1 MAVTES
7 LALVGD
13 SRGHLVLLDADL
25 ATSPSGPSL
34 ALITRTQPP
43 TRERVPLLSVQVL
56 PPTDVANES
65 TVLTYQADGC
75 ACLWGVTTGP
85 AVSGRAPRIV
95 QKLKAMIMAPSPY
108 TNAVFCPPSAST
120 KATETI
126 ALGCLHPGVTIFNLA
141 KLNPQQ
147 APSAVMQLQG
157 HLSPVVALSWSH
169 NHRVLAAGDV
179 EGSLI
184 FWRNGR

>member
-65 TVLTYQADGC
+65 TVLTYQ
-75 ACLWGVTTGP
+75 VRP
-85 AVSGRAPRIV
+85 
-95 QKLKAMIMAPSPY
+95 
-108 TNAVFCPPSAST
+108 PPSMRSMPIPNCTRHGGHGHAS
-120 KATETI
+120 I
-126 ALGCLHPGVTIFNLA
+126 GCTPL
-141 KLNPQQ
+141 
-147 APSAVMQLQG
+147 
-157 HLSPVVALSWSH
+157 
-169 NHRVLAAGDV
+169 
-179 EGSLI
+179 
-184 FWRNGR
+184 